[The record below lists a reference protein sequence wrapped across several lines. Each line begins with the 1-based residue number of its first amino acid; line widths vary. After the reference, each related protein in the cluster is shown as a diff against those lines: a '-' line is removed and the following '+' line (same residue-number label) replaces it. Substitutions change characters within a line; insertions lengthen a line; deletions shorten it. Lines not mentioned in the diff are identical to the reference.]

1 MLHHPF
7 HARYLSEEFSQTRAV
22 AGFLPRYTPV
32 AVVVVGLLC
41 IHALCIHSSAPLFAQ
56 TRLLDSLRAV
66 LPQHTDSSR
75 YRILL
80 ALCWESRAV
89 DPQASINYGEE
100 ALHVAHKYDFNSDVS
115 RTHRF
120 VGVAYRNLGNYPKS
134 TEHIFKALELDEKSG
149 DEREIGHSLNTIGR
163 IFISQQK
170 AKEASKYLER
180 AFQIAQKVKDE
191 RLLAYCLLNMMQ
203 VRHLQGNYSES
214 LGYGLRALKMWE
226 KIGAKSNIAATY
238 LDLGLQFK
246 ELANYQTAL
255 EYYSKA
261 LALFEE
267 LHQESDI
274 STTKN
279 RIGVIYLALGQIAPA
294 RLNAEQAYNIAQSM
308 QLRVQMKESLWIL
321 AETSSRLGN
330 FKQSLE
336 YYRVFKNMSD
346 SLFNEESAK
355 QSALYN
361 AQYEYGQ
368 REQRIVSLEKDVRQ
382 QAFVRNALIV
392 IAALLVIALLLFG
405 TRFRLKQRSEAMLA
419 RRAEELAEAN
429 TKLRTAQLEIAEQN
443 RRLREMDKEKTELL
457 SLTAHD
463 LQNPLSA
470 IQGVAEALHS
480 ESHDDAVVP
489 AALVHTM
496 SGVILD
502 TAKRMFEM
510 IVKII
515 SADAL
520 ESGKFSFDSTT
531 FQANFIVTSVVD
543 RFEQVALQ
551 KDIRIKTEVPSA
563 PILVFA
569 DQIATIEIIE
579 NLLSNAIKY
588 SPKGKQVLVRL
599 SESEVLR
606 TNHIWTRE
614 EWEKVQNGT
623 AEFAMEACVRIE
635 IKDEGPGLTEE
646 DKTHLFTKFAKLS
659 AQPTNG
665 EHSTGL
671 GLAIVKHLTGAMNG
685 RVWCESERGQGANFI
700 LELPQTAQKK
710 G

>member
-1 MLHHPF
+1 MIWVCCL
-7 HARYLSEEFSQTRAV
+7 LLV
-22 AGFLPRYTPV
+22 FLPSSLPV
-32 AVVVVGLLC
+32 L
-41 IHALCIHSSAPLFAQ
+41 AQ
-56 TRLLDSLRAV
+56 TRLLDSLRAI
-66 LPQHTDSSR
+66 LTQYTDSSR

-80 ALCWESRAV
+80 SLCWESRAV
-89 DPQASINYGEE
+89 DPLASITYGEE
-100 ALHVAHKYDFNSDVS
+100 ALQVAQKYGILADVS

-120 VGVAYRNLGNYPKS
+120 VGVAYRNIGNYPKA

-170 AKEASKYLER
+170 AQEASNYLER
-180 AFQIAQKVKDE
+180 AFQLAQKVNDE

-279 RIGVIYLALGQIAPA
+279 RIGVIYLALEQITPA

-330 FKQSLE
+330 YKQSLE

-368 REQRIVSLEKDVRQ
+368 REQRIVSLEKDVQQ
-382 QAFVRNALIV
+382 QAFVRNMLIGMAV
-392 IAALLVIALLLFG
+392 LLVIALLLFAN
-405 TRFRLKQRSEAMLA
+405 RFRLKQRSEMMLA

-443 RRLREMDKEKTELL
+443 RRLREMDKEKTQLL
-457 SLTAHD
+457 ALTAHD

-470 IQGVAEALHS
+470 IQGVAEALHN
-480 ESHDDAVVP
+480 ESHDDTLVP
-489 AALVHTM
+489 ATLVHTM

-520 ESGKFSFDSTT
+520 ETGKFSFDTST

-543 RFEQVALQ
+543 RFEQMALL
-551 KDIRIKTEVPSA
+551 KDIRITTDVPST
-563 PILVFA
+563 PILAYA
-569 DQIATIEIIE
+569 DQTATIEIIE

-588 SPKGKQVLVRL
+588 SPKGKRVVVRL
-599 SESEVLR
+599 SEAEVLR

-614 EWEKVQNGT
+614 EWEKMQNGT
-623 AEFAMEACVRIE
+623 AELEMESCTRIE

-646 DKTHLFTKFAKLS
+646 DKIHLFTKFAKLS

-671 GLAIVKHLTGAMNG
+671 GLAIVKHLTDAMNG
-685 RVWCESERGQGANFI
+685 RVWCESERGQGASFI
-700 LELPQTAQKK
+700 VELPQAAQRK